1 MTSTTS
7 LPLDHR
13 TDTRPAAR
21 PDTRPVTGEARY
33 ANLAARF
40 RPVFDRIAAGALDR
54 EQSRTLPFEQVG
66 WLKDSGFTA
75 LRVPAE
81 HGGDPVSA
89 EHLFRLLIELAA
101 ADSNVAHLLRSHFAF
116 GETAALQPA
125 AFRELWFPRILAG
138 QIFGNAATERS
149 GNVLGTTSTTLRQE
163 DGRWLLHG
171 EKYYTTGSIFADWVV
186 VMASTAGVE
195 GRQYAV
201 VPADAPEVSIADDW
215 DGFGQPLTGTGTAVF
230 DDVPVDAGNIL
241 QRQVTSTLEPAFFQ
255 LFLLAVLAGIGRA
268 ALRDAADLVQS
279 RTRTFNTGSGELFR
293 HDPIIQEHVG
303 RLAAKVYTAEA
314 VVTAA
319 ARDLDAAADSSL
331 GLSTEEAFL
340 RAELAVQQAHVAVP
354 GLVLDAASALFDVTG
369 ASAVSR
375 GKGLDRHWRNARTVA
390 THNPSAFKARSVGD
404 YLVNGTIPT
413 GLHSIGDAPS
423 SSSPPSSSSTD
434 AASAA
439 PSTSGAIS

>member
-1 MTSTTS
+1 MTSTSSIT
-7 LPLDHR
+7 LNHR
-13 TDTRPAAR
+13 TA
-21 PDTRPVTGEARY
+21 TGEARY
-33 ANLAARF
+33 AALAARF
-40 RPVFDRIAAGALDR
+40 RPVFERIATGALDR
-54 EQSRTLPFEQVG
+54 EQSRTLPFEQVR
-66 WLKDSGFTA
+66 WLQDSGFTA
-75 LRVPAE
+75 LRVPAG
-81 HGGDPVSA
+81 HGGDPISA
-89 EHLFRLLIELAA
+89 EHLFRLLMELAA

-149 GNVLGTTSTTLRQE
+149 GNALGTTSTTLRQE
-163 DGRWLLHG
+163 AGRWLLRG

-201 VPADAPEVSIADDW
+201 VPADAPGVSIVDDW

-230 DDVPVDAGNIL
+230 DDVPVEAGNIL

-268 ALRDAADLVQS
+268 ALHDATDLVRS
-279 RTRTFNTGSGELFR
+279 RTRTFNTGSGQLFR
-293 HDPIIQEHVG
+293 DDPIIQEHVG
-303 RLAAKVYTAEA
+303 QLAAKVYTAEA

-319 ARDLDAAADSSL
+319 ARDLDAAADPSL
-331 GLSTEEAFL
+331 GLSSEQAFL

-375 GKGLDRHWRNARTVA
+375 SRGLDRHWRNARTVA

-413 GLHSIGDAPS
+413 GLHSIGDV
-423 SSSPPSSSSTD
+423 PPS
-434 AASAA
+434 SAA
-439 PSTSGAIS
+439 PSTTPGAIS